1 MRGQNMK
8 RVRSAD
14 SERYRDPSQ
23 FRLRNED
30 GEALTSDNNTWLS
43 NHWFHSKKGKRLPSK
58 KEVIEGLIKE
68 NIIDSQETWQNTT
81 EEIRHE
87 VIQ

>member
-1 MRGQNMK
+1 MSKRVMRGQNMK

-14 SERYRDPSQ
+14 SERYKDPSQ
-23 FRLRNED
+23 FRLRDED
-30 GEALTSDNNTWLS
+30 GQQLSADNNTWLS

-68 NIIDSQETWQNTT
+68 NIIDT
-81 EEIRHE
+81 
-87 VIQ
+87 